1 MLPERIIGRL
11 KPRDAMQIFVG
22 FIWFFVCLQIFVVVW
37 LGGFVYLV
45 GVLGALG
52 EGFLSQWEQY
62 TF

>member
-1 MLPERIIGRL
+1 
-11 KPRDAMQIFVG
+11 MQIFVG
-22 FIWFFVCLQIFVVVW
+22 FICLFVCLQIFVVVW